1 MKKILNYFAVI
12 ISIVVYL
19 LMLFVYQIDIN
30 YLKEIKYVYI
40 LAIPCFMLLITSF
53 FKEGKDRKRIL
64 YLYLIIYL
72 TVLVGF
78 VFSNARVNSA
88 LTSGI
93 MHYYWNFIP
102 FKSMIEMLNSPL
114 GVTFGLY
121 NIIGNFLMLT
131 PLSILLP
138 LINKK
143 FKKTKIFLISI
154 VGLTLFIEIVQFFVN
169 VGSFDIDDVILNIGG
184 AFLLYLLIKKTKLKI
199 YLEKFFLTLKI
210 NNKRKVLKILLNI
223 FYFLLFIVLF
233 LLSIY
238 NFFNIFYDLSIRKDN
253 IDISNMVCVSDEKV
267 YLLDYDN
274 YHYYSNC
281 NYGNNTILVNDFPY
295 SLIDFIYYG
304 HLDLEYEEKLDL
316 DKEKIIT
323 DIKVKVNKDIGK
335 ISVNKFPDVNTYWY
349 NIESITITQD
359 GVDYDYREY
368 LRDLEEDKNTVEID
382 LSPFEETIYM
392 SPDRS
397 YTISRSPYYQELNCI
412 EGGHLSG
419 NPTYSYILPFDYEIT
434 SDSCNILNSLDE
446 Q

>member
-19 LMLFVYQIDIN
+19 LMLFVYEIDGN
-30 YLKEIKYVYI
+30 HLKEIKYVYI

-138 LINKK
+138 LINDK

-184 AFLLYLLIKKTKLKI
+184 AFSLYFLIKKTKLKI

-223 FYFLLFIVLF
+223 FYAGEYKTMMPKLKSTNFLGLELIRP
-233 LLSIY
+233 
-238 NFFNIFYDLSIRKDN
+238 FYYVHES
-253 IDISNMVCVSDEKV
+253 
-267 YLLDYDN
+267 
-274 YHYYSNC
+274 
-281 NYGNNTILVNDFPY
+281 
-295 SLIDFIYYG
+295 
-304 HLDLEYEEKLDL
+304 
-316 DKEKIIT
+316 
-323 DIKVKVNKDIGK
+323 DIKAWAK
-335 ISVNKFPDVNTYWY
+335 
-349 NIESITITQD
+349 
-359 GVDYDYREY
+359 Y
-368 LRDLEEDKNTVEID
+368 LNLN
-382 LSPFEETIYM
+382 F
-392 SPDRS
+392 
-397 YTISRSPYYQELNCI
+397 LNCACRVTNGEVSSKRQEVKELI
-412 EGGHLSG
+412 QRLKQG
-419 NPTYSYILPFDYEIT
+419 NENVDIHILRSSFNVNLDSIIGYKKKNKSYYFLDDYEK
-434 SDSCNILNSLDE
+434 
-446 Q
+446 